1 MDVIRIVMNY
11 FGKVLSSTLLQITA
25 IFGFFFIFGILLYFI
40 SRSTRKTYANSY
52 NEKLDIYMTGWI
64 GIPLHELGHAF
75 FCLIFGHR
83 IHEIK
88 LFSPNSLDGSLGYVS
103 HSHNPNSFYQTIGNF
118 FIGLGPIILGTFF
131 IYLLMYFML
140 PNFSQISSILS
151 SGEIK
156 NTGFFDLVNNL
167 GILVTYSRK
176 ILGTIFAFSNFGS
189 ILFWLF
195 MYISFSISSHMQLSP
210 PDLKSMM
217 EGLITIIGIFLFVN
231 MITVLFKIDL
241 TGFIFKYSHFTGVLL
256 GLFMF
261 SLFISLVN
269 FLITYVIVSSIHYV
283 KYGRLVS
290 II

>member
-1 MDVIRIVMNY
+1 
-11 FGKVLSSTLLQITA
+11 
-25 IFGFFFIFGILLYFI
+25 
-40 SRSTRKTYANSY
+40 
-52 NEKLDIYMTGWI
+52 
-64 GIPLHELGHAF
+64 
-75 FCLIFGHR
+75 
-83 IHEIK
+83 
-88 LFSPNSLDGSLGYVS
+88 
-103 HSHNPNSFYQTIGNF
+103 
-118 FIGLGPIILGTFF
+118 
-131 IYLLMYFML
+131 ML

-195 MYISFSISSHMQLSP
+195 LYISFSISSHMQLSP